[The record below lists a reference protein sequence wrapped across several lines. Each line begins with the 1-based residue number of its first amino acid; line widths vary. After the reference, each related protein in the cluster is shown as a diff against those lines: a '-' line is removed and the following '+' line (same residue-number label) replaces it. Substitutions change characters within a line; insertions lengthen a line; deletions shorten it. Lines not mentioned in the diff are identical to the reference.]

1 MFRTL
6 VLVSFVWVA
15 SMAYGGDRPNIVWL
29 SCEDMSPNLGCYGDP
44 VAKTP
49 NIDQLASRGVR
60 FTNAC
65 SVAGVCAPSRSS
77 IITGIYPSSLGTH
90 LMRCQAPLPDFVKT
104 FPTYLREAGY
114 YCTNNQKTDY
124 QFKPPAGTWDESSNK
139 AHWRNRKKKDQP
151 FFAVFNFTGSHESA
165 IVSALLN
172 SQVSSGLP
180 KTSREEAAKTLPPYY
195 PDTPAIR
202 EEWGRYYD
210 GIAATDRWV
219 GERLRELEDAGEL
232 DNTIVFFWS
241 DHGMGIPRG
250 KRTIYDSG
258 VRVPLIVTFPSA
270 SNNAP
275 KQSVDDRL
283 ISLMDMGPTVLNLAG
298 LPQPE
303 KLDGQPFLG
312 PNLPEP
318 RSALFLI
325 RDRMDER
332 YDIRRGVRTKD
343 FKYILNLNP
352 WQPVYQHVAY
362 GEQSTIMKEI
372 RRLKSTGELKVQG
385 IAADDNKPVEE
396 LYDLKND
403 PHETINL
410 AKSPEHQ
417 ETLRSLQQKQKDW
430 SEQTRD
436 LGLMPEAEI
445 ARREKSAG
453 SRYAILHSDGGL
465 DLVRRLRDTAL
476 AAVEPD
482 RNNNALVV
490 ALDDFDPAVRYWGI
504 VGLSHLQ
511 DDREAYR
518 SQVIKGATGQP
529 PVVQAAAG
537 DFLVLS
543 GAVENGLAK
552 LKECL
557 HDPSPWVR
565 LEAATFAEQ
574 LGEQALPLIEDLKQA
589 ARGDANEVN
598 GNRYPIAVAKHALER
613 LGQK

>member
-1 MFRTL
+1 MFRAAAL
-6 VLVSFVWVA
+6 LGLFIIA
-15 SMAYGGDRPNIVWL
+15 CEGRAGDLPNIVWL

-49 NIDQLASRGVR
+49 NIDKLASRGIR

-90 LMRCQAPLPDFVKT
+90 LMRCQASLPEFVKT
-104 FPTYLREAGY
+104 FPTYLRQAGY

-124 QFKPPAGTWDESSNK
+124 QFKPPIGTWDESSNK
-139 AHWRNRKKKDQP
+139 AHWRNRRDIDQP

-165 IVSALLN
+165 IVSPLLN

-195 PDTPAIR
+195 PDTPAVR

-219 GERLRELEDAGEL
+219 GERLHELEEAGVL

-258 VRVPLIVTFPSA
+258 VRVPLIVAYPA
-270 SNNAP
+270 SSKDAP
-275 KQSVDDRL
+275 KGDVDDRL
-283 ISLMDMGPTVLNLAG
+283 ISLMDLGPTVLNLAK

-303 KLDGQPFLG
+303 KLDGRPFLG
-312 PNLPEP
+312 SNLPES

-332 YDIRRGVRTKD
+332 YDIRRGVRTKE
-343 FKYILNLNP
+343 FKYILNLEP
-352 WQPVYQHVAY
+352 WRPVYQHVAY

-372 RRLKSTGELKVQG
+372 RRLKHGGELRVKG
-385 IAADDNKPVEE
+385 IAAEETKPVEE
-396 LYDLKND
+396 LYDLKRD
-403 PHETINL
+403 PYETTNL
-410 AKSPEHQ
+410 AQSPEYQ
-417 ETLRSLQQKQKDW
+417 ETLRSLRERQKLW
-430 SEQTRD
+430 SEETRD

-445 ARREKSAG
+445 ARREPSAG
-453 SRYAILHSDGGL
+453 TRYAILHDDGGL
-465 DLVRRLRDTAL
+465 DLVRKLRETAL
-476 AAVEPD
+476 AAADPD
-482 RNNNALVV
+482 RHSSILV
-490 ALDDFDPAVRYWGI
+490 ASLKDPDPAVRYWGI
-504 VGLSHLQ
+504 VGLGHLK
-511 DDREAYR
+511 DGRRAFRDLVVE
-518 SQVIKGATGQP
+518 GANEQP
-529 PVVQAAAG
+529 PAVQAAAG
-537 DFLVLS
+537 YTLVVAGS
-543 GAVENGLAK
+543 EHEGLAK
-552 LKECL
+552 LKEGL

-565 LEAATFAEQ
+565 LEAATFAEE
-574 LGEQALPLIEDLKQA
+574 LGERATPLIDDLRQS
-589 ARGDANEVN
+589 ARGDAAEVN
-598 GNRYPIAVAKHALER
+598 GNRYPIAVAKHVLR
-613 LGQK
+613 LLGQ

>member
-1 MFRTL
+1 MFRTFL
-6 VLVSFVWVA
+6 LASFVGVV
-15 SMAYGGDRPNIVWL
+15 SSAYAGNRPNIVWL

-49 NIDQLASRGVR
+49 NIDKLAARGIR

-90 LMRCQAPLPDFVKT
+90 LMRCQASLPDFVKT
-104 FPTYLREAGY
+104 FPTYLRQAGY

-124 QFKPPAGTWDESSNK
+124 QFKPPAGTWDESNNK
-139 AHWRNRKKKDQP
+139 AHWRNRKNKDQP
-151 FFAVFNFTGSHESA
+151 FFAVFNFNGSHESA

-172 SQVSSGLP
+172 NQVTSGLP
-180 KTSREEAAKTLPPYY
+180 KTSRAEAARTLPPYY
-195 PDTPAIR
+195 PDTPAVR

-210 GIAATDRWV
+210 GISATDRWV
-219 GERLRELEDAGEL
+219 GEHLRELEEAGEL
-232 DNTIVFFWS
+232 GNTVIFFWS

-258 VRVPLIVTFPSA
+258 VRVPLIVAFPST
-270 SNNAP
+270 S
-275 KQSVDDRL
+275 KETSKESIDDRL
-283 ISLMDMGPTVLNLAG
+283 ISLMDLGPTVLNLAG

-303 KLDGQPFLG
+303 KLDGRPFLG
-312 PNLPEP
+312 QNLPEP
-318 RSALFLI
+318 SSALFLI

-372 RRLKSTGELKVQG
+372 RRLKNSGELRVRG
-385 IAADDNKPVEE
+385 IAADDIKPVEE
-396 LYDLKND
+396 LYDLKAD
-403 PHETINL
+403 PYETNNL
-410 AKSPEHQ
+410 AQSSEHQ
-417 ETLRSLQQKQKDW
+417 ETLRSLREKQRDW
-430 SEQTRD
+430 SEETRD

-465 DLVRRLRDTAL
+465 DLVRRLREAAL
-476 AAVEPD
+476 AAVDPNGNEKSLAA
-482 RNNNALVV
+482 ALS
-490 ALDDFDPAVRYWGI
+490 DPDPAVRYWGI
-504 VGLSHLQ
+504 VGLSHLSEH
-511 DDREAYR
+511 RETHR
-518 SQVIKGATGQP
+518 DQVIEGVQNQP
-529 PVVQAAAG
+529 PAIQVAAG
-537 DFLVLS
+537 YYLVVS
-543 GAVENGLAK
+543 GSEEDGISR
-552 LKECL
+552 LKEGL

-565 LEAATFAEQ
+565 LEAVTFAEQ
-574 LGEQALPLIEDLKQA
+574 LGERALPLLDDLKRA
-589 ARGDANEVN
+589 AKGDANEVN
-598 GNRYPIAVAKHALER
+598 GNRYPIAVSKYVLESI
-613 LGQK
+613 GQK